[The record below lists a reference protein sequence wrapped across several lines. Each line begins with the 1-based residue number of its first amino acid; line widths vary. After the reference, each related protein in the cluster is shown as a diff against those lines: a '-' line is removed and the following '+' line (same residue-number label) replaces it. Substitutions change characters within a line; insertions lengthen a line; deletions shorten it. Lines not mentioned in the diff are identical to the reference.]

1 MYGVCISSGVEL
13 EGRGSATTGATP
25 SSFHVARTGS
35 CYRLVL
41 LERIILL
48 LDVTVFR
55 DVKEED
61 FGNYTCHATNPL
73 GHAR

>member
-1 MYGVCISSGVEL
+1 MYGVYISSGVEL
-13 EGRGSATTGATP
+13 EGRGCATTGATL
-25 SSFHVARTGS
+25 SSFHVTIPGS

-41 LERIILL
+41 LEQNILL
-48 LDVTVFR
+48 LDVTMSR

-73 GHAR
+73 GQAR